1 MLDLKEMLDK
11 SIIRLVAMKDEYEK
25 VKRLNFDLVSERS
38 ELAKRAAVSFS
49 ELTPRPR
56 YRQLFQE
63 EGLDFEAVTK
73 GVKKKISTEAFL
85 RVLLARFKEVYQDYQ
100 LLSAEKKV
108 VLDAKGQPLNRVL
121 EP

>member
-1 MLDLKEMLDK
+1 VLDLKEMLDK